1 MEKVL
6 TVIVPAYNME
16 QYLRYCLDS
25 LVEGGLREGL
35 EVLVIN
41 DGSQD
46 ATSAIAHEY
55 ETAYPSI
62 FKVVDKKNGNYG
74 SCVKAGLAVARGKY
88 VKILDADDSFEA
100 AHFPRFL
107 SFLSKVDADLVLS
120 PFAVVD
126 AGRNVRKV
134 IRYPFKEG
142 ELLSFDQVCRSED
155 FKQMQMH
162 AVTYR
167 RDMLLAMDYRQTEG
181 ISYTDQEWIFLPMTE
196 VRSMACFGEYVYK
209 YLVGRPGQTVDPAV
223 KLKSLSHTMRCALSM
238 ATAYEAILP
247 RIAGRP
253 VLEYLQARLLPFVK
267 ETYVYCLT
275 HYSMEMRNMLADFD
289 RELLRHSPEFYA
301 YVGGKE
307 QSSFCG
313 FCYIAYWR
321 DHQHA
326 SIAWVRAFSRL
337 YLQLLKM
344 RKKLSPAGGADLSLP
359 ANEK

>member
-1 MEKVL
+1 MEKIL

-25 LVEGGLREGL
+25 LIEGGPHDGL

-62 FKVVDKKNGNYG
+62 FRAKDKKNGNYG
-74 SCVKAGLAVARGKY
+74 SCVNAGLAVARGKY

-100 AHFPRFL
+100 AHFSRFL
-107 SFLSKVDADLVLS
+107 AFLSAVDADLILS

-126 AGRNVRKV
+126 AQRRVRKV
-134 IRYPFKEG
+134 IRYPFKEL
-142 ELLSFDQVCRSED
+142 EVLDFDPVCRSEE

-167 RDMLLAMDYRQTEG
+167 RDMLLAMGYRQTEG

-196 VRSMACFGEYVYK
+196 VRSLACFGQYVYK

-223 KLKSLSHTMRCALSM
+223 RLKSLSHTMRCALSM
-238 ATAYEAILP
+238 AAAYEAVLP
-247 RIAGRP
+247 RVAGRS
-253 VLEYLQARLLPFVK
+253 VLEYLQARLLPLVK
-267 ETYVYCLT
+267 ETYVYALT
-275 HYSMEMRNMLADFD
+275 HYSAEMRDLLAGFD
-289 RELLRHSPEFYA
+289 RELLQRSPEFYA
-301 YVGGKE
+301 YVGARE

-321 DHQHA
+321 AHPQA
-326 SIAWVRAFSRL
+326 GIAWVRAFSRL
-337 YLQLLKM
+337 YLQLLKL
-344 RKKLSPAGGADLSLP
+344 RKRLSPADGADLALP